1 MTMIVAGIL
10 FAVPVL
16 ALAGA
21 LVLVSR
27 SMREALRG
35 DSKDLR
41 HLRAERQ
48 KLIEEVR
55 DSVGYPGIR
64 ETRQELLGDID
75 RRIRV
80 TEQAIVER
88 RKAEDGDAHL
98 ADLLR
103 SRKRAVNAMGRQLRQ
118 GYPSIAGNYQPII
131 RDLDRQIEKHTKVKV
146 DTSLEQAR

>member
-1 MTMIVAGIL
+1 MTTIVAGIL

-48 KLIEEVR
+48 KLIKELL
-55 DSVGYPGIR
+55 DSVGYPGMR
-64 ETRQELLGDID
+64 ETRQELLRDID
-75 RRIRV
+75 QRIKA
-80 TEQAIVER
+80 TERAIADR
-88 RKAEDGDAHL
+88 RKNSEADAHL
-98 ADLLR
+98 AGLLR

-118 GYPSIAGNYQPII
+118 GYPSIAEGYQPII
-131 RDLDRQIEKHTKVKV
+131 RDLDRQIEKHTRIKA
-146 DTSLEQAR
+146 DTSLEQTR